1 MKKWY
6 NTESEQLEDIP
17 FTLPEKCMDHG
28 RDEEVADLCDMFK
41 HVGMENKWEEMGEV
55 EKREEPGV
63 MWHIQEMDN
72 EDPISDIT
80 ADDVQVVF
88 GENVREVVMVREFTI
103 PSGAYTGPSFCKVVN
118 REIK

>member
-6 NTESEQLEDIP
+6 NTENEQLEDIP
-17 FTLPEKCMDHG
+17 FPLLEKHTDDG

-41 HVGMENKWEEMGEV
+41 HEVGMENEWEEMGEV

-63 MWHIQEMDN
+63 TWHIQEMDK

-80 ADDVQVVF
+80 VDDV
-88 GENVREVVMVREFTI
+88 
-103 PSGAYTGPSFCKVVN
+103 
-118 REIK
+118 